1 MSCSHAFD
9 PNDFCSPDISR
20 QVSDGPAAAGPGTS
34 SNNMRASNINMSP
47 IPVPEPVSATIDV
60 RVASP
65 VLPEPVF
72 AGDVHIVS
80 NARGPYPQLE
90 MFEVPRRGHT
100 ISRTGHRHTH
110 SEARIRALHRIMR
123 KLSDVSRPTFST
135 AIRIEYS
142 YLLQMGFTEG
152 SHPNLHQ
159 KVMDQLTTT
168 PPTGKDVEDDIVTN
182 LIEELIPST
191 SNPTH
196 AGPSRD
202 GGIPDSWH

>member
-1 MSCSHAFD
+1 MSCSHASD
-9 PNDFCSPDISR
+9 VNDFASMDISR
-20 QVSDGPAAAGPGTS
+20 QVSDGPAGTS
-34 SNNMRASNINMSP
+34 SNNMRALNINPSP

-65 VLPEPVF
+65 VLPEPVS

-100 ISRTGHRHTH
+100 TISRIGHRHTH
-110 SEARIRALHRIMR
+110 SEARVRALNRIIK
-123 KLSDVSRPTFST
+123 KLSDVSYSTFST
-135 AIRIEYS
+135 AIHIEYS

-159 KVMDQLTTT
+159 RVMDQLTTT

-191 SNPTH
+191 SNAPH

-202 GGIPDSWH
+202 AGLPGSWH